1 MGGFL
6 ETVALNLGLEGSGV
20 CQAEWRRGEHV
31 QRPTDKG
38 NYCSNELK
46 SSVTGR

>member
-31 QRPTDKG
+31 Q
-38 NYCSNELK
+38 SH
-46 SSVTGR
+46 TG